1 MIFQRPRC
9 AQASVVCRPI
19 QEQYSGLKVRV
30 QYLGEQMNGSLPC
43 VQGSEFC
50 KYSDFGERVDS
61 VDISGLACLLNDL
74 KRSQLTIFSNSN
86 EAPSRNSVISITMT
100 WNTAQIERKVSLENV
115 QI

>member
-1 MIFQRPRC
+1 M
-9 AQASVVCRPI
+9 CRPI